1 MAQRIPLP
9 CVSPLHSERTAE
21 PDYAATTASILELPD
36 GVEPTALQLTA
47 GGLCPAC
54 ARLDA
59 PVEPAPE
66 PE

>member
-9 CVSPLHSERTAE
+9 CVSPLHADRTEE
-21 PDYAATTASILELPD
+21 PDYTATTASILEIPD
-36 GVEPTALQLTA
+36 GVDPTPQQLTA

-59 PVEPAPE
+59 PPE
-66 PE
+66 PEE